1 MKMSLFFLVV
11 EHVLVVEP
19 VETPFRFDRLSDQIS
34 SGEGRLLRHSL
45 MGIRLFPRNDGSLLG
60 FGGSEAGRYT

>member
-19 VETPFRFDRLSDQIS
+19 VETPFRFDRLSEPIS

-45 MGIRLFPRNDGSLLG
+45 ISIRQFSRNDGRGLG
-60 FGGSEAGRYT
+60 LGEA